1 MTQEIASISFKV
13 STSELEKG
21 SKALNDL
28 QQAASRTDQSF
39 DELNSTLK
47 QSEPAHKAAAHSISE
62 LTKIQRETVV
72 SVDNM
77 NAKFKENASSL
88 RDQILSIKKAGD
100 ASNQFA
106 EILKKLNSQYE
117 SGRISGVHFAILE
130 NQIKKAVRETE
141 SGNTKIADSFARQIE
156 SIEKVSGST
165 AKLTS
170 IRENLTQVYQ
180 KGNIDTER
188 YQALLE
194 DITNRTS
201 GLSVAEKELS
211 VLKDSFLRKM
221 HEQVFLYGASK
232 TEMLSYKAAQMG
244 ISKEAAPIITQ
255 MKKQEERTARLA
267 SEQKQ
272 AAQAARELAREQ
284 QIAADA
290 EAREAQ
296 AKESF
301 IQALKNE
308 AEAIGKTK
316 SELLQMKAAQLG
328 VSQQAEPYLAKLK
341 QQDQAYRNGAITLG
355 QYRNAMRQL
364 PMQMTDIVTSLAS
377 GMPIW
382 LVMVQQ
388 GGQIKDSFGGVG
400 NSFKAVLSLITPM
413 RIAMFGLVGTAGALV
428 VAAYKGSQE
437 FTEYNKQLILTGSYA
452 GKTASQLDSLAK
464 QLSGNGITQYR
475 MADALAKVVGSGVF
489 SGNQVG
495 IVADISAKMEKAVG
509 QDIDK
514 TIEHFKR
521 LKDDPVKAVTEL
533 NNSLHFLT
541 AKQYEQIA
549 AAEAQGRTEKAAE
562 LATKAYAEAMNQR
575 SMSIVDNL
583 GTLERAWN
591 WIENA
596 ATKGW
601 DAMLGVGRNPGLAL
615 ERQTAF
621 TELQNA
627 KKEFDLANKNFGN
640 AGNYKGNNPL
650 TKAADQGD
658 ADRLNMAKET
668 LELKKQAYELA
679 DKAWAAEGLKNEQ
692 GRLARQDEERAI
704 KNQELFNAKVK
715 QGQTAAQR
723 RNEEEKEL
731 NRLILENKRD
741 AKEGRA
747 SLFTQEDIE
756 AARREIQERN
766 KDKKTP
772 KGSSFRPDYGTRH
785 DEDLQ
790 KQLLALEAQTKVA
803 RDFSQTGDR
812 IVSNERKQLMLTEAQ
827 FTILDRIVKKGERQL
842 TTDEKSLL
850 MRRESILSG
859 QRELAVKGDALE
871 KQNRENKLLE
881 ERAKRIKEIEN
892 RIQALKGS
900 AGLTDRQYQRN
911 IALEKA
917 DSPEQKAK
925 LEEFY
930 REEDELRGNWRDGI
944 KKGFAEFEEDATN
957 TYGKVAQAS
966 QFAFVGMTNSL
977 TDWAMTGKAN
987 FGDFGRSFARMVTDM
1002 LIKAA
1007 ALKAMTAAF
1016 GGTSFGNFL
1025 GIKPGFA
1032 RGGFTGAGDKYEPA
1046 GVVHKGEFVFTK
1058 EATSRLG
1065 ITSLMSLMKSAEKGY
1080 ASGGYVGN
1088 NHPMANVP
1096 VQRMY
1101 GMQGAGGVNV
1111 NLNLGGINVEAGQV
1125 QQQNTVSNM
1134 DLNSIER
1141 SLTNK
1146 IKQLLISE
1154 GQEGGDLYKIVKA
1167 ITGNR
1172 Y

>member
-28 QQAASRTDQSF
+28 QQAASRTDQSV
-39 DELNSTLK
+39 DELNSTFK
-47 QSEPAHKAAAHSISE
+47 QSEPAHKAAARSISE
-62 LTKIQRETVV
+62 LTQRQKETAVAV
-72 SVDNM
+72 EAM
-77 NAKFKENASSL
+77 NAKYKENASSL
-88 RDQILSIKKAGD
+88 RDQIQSIKKAGD
-100 ASNQFA
+100 ASSQFA
-106 EILKKLNSQYE
+106 EILKRLNSQYE

-141 SGNTKIADSFARQIE
+141 TGNTKVADSFARQIE

-165 AKLTS
+165 AKLTA

-194 DITNRTS
+194 DITSRTS

-284 QIAADA
+284 QLAAAA
-290 EAREAQ
+290 EAREVQ
-296 AKESF
+296 TKENF

-308 AEAIGKTK
+308 ADAIGKTK

-413 RIAMFGLVGTAGALV
+413 RIAMLGLVGVTGSLV
-428 VAAYKGSQE
+428 IAAYKGSKE

-475 MADALAKVVGSGVF
+475 MADALAKVVGSGTF

-615 ERQTAF
+615 DRQTAF
-621 TELQNA
+621 AELQQAQKQYNQLQKTLGYSKGYEGSNVNTKQDA
-627 KKEFDLANKNFGN
+627 ERLAN
-640 AGNYKGNNPL
+640 AE
-650 TKAADQGD
+650 
-658 ADRLNMAKET
+658 REV
-668 LELKKQAYELA
+668 ELKTQAYELI
-679 DKAWAAEGLKNEQ
+679 DKAWAADGLKVERE
-692 GRLARQDEERAI
+692 RLARQDEERAI

-756 AARREIQERN
+756 AARRGIQERN

-803 RDFSQTGDR
+803 RNFSQTGDR

-1032 RGGFTGAGDKYEPA
+1032 RGGFTGAGGKYEPA

-1146 IKQLLISE
+1146 IKQLLVSE

>member
-28 QQAASRTDQSF
+28 QQAASRTDQSV
-39 DELNSTLK
+39 DELNSTFK
-47 QSEPAHKAAAHSISE
+47 QSEPAHKAVAHSISE
-62 LTKIQRETVV
+62 LTKIQRETVI

-88 RDQILSIKKAGD
+88 RDQIISIKKAGD

-106 EILKKLNSQYE
+106 EILKKLNGQYE

-141 SGNTKIADSFARQIE
+141 SGNTKVADSFARQIE

-165 AKLTS
+165 AKLTA

-284 QIAADA
+284 QIAAA
-290 EAREAQ
+290 TEAREAQ

-308 AEAIGKTK
+308 ADAIGKTK

-413 RIAMFGLVGTAGALV
+413 RIAMFGLVGTAGAL
-428 VAAYKGSQE
+428 AIATYKGSQE

-475 MADALAKVVGSGVF
+475 MADALAKVVGSGAF

-541 AKQYEQIA
+541 SKQYEQIA

-621 TELQNA
+621 TELQQAQKQYNQLQKTLGYSKGYEGNNVNTKQDA
-627 KKEFDLANKNFGN
+627 ERLAN
-640 AGNYKGNNPL
+640 AER
-650 TKAADQGD
+650 DV
-658 ADRLNMAKET
+658 
-668 LELKKQAYELA
+668 ELKTQAYELI
-679 DKAWAAEGLKNEQ
+679 DKSWAAEGLRIEQ

-704 KNQELFNAKVK
+704 KNQETFNAGVK
-715 QGQTAAQR
+715 RGQTAAER
-723 RNEEEKEL
+723 RSEEYKKL
-731 NRLILENKRD
+731 NKLIQENKLD
-741 AKEGRA
+741 AKEGRKA
-747 SLFTQEDIE
+747 LFTQEQIE
-756 AARREIQERN
+756 SYKRGIEKQF
-766 KDKKTP
+766 KDKRVP
-772 KGSSFRPDYGTRH
+772 KGKEYRPDYGTRH

-1032 RGGFTGAGDKYEPA
+1032 RGGFTGSGDKHEPA

-1080 ASGGYVGN
+1080 TSGGYVGN

-1101 GMQGAGGVNV
+1101 GMQPAGGP
-1111 NLNLGGINVEAGQV
+1111 QV
-1125 QQQNTVSNM
+1125 HISMGDFNFGNSQQQASSSQISNGAVAREFEQM
-1134 DLNSIER
+1134 IE
-1141 SLTNK
+1141 TGVNK
-1146 IKQLLISE
+1146 LLRNPASN
-1154 GQEGGDLYKIVKA
+1154 LYRKINGK
-1167 ITGNR
+1167 
-1172 Y
+1172 